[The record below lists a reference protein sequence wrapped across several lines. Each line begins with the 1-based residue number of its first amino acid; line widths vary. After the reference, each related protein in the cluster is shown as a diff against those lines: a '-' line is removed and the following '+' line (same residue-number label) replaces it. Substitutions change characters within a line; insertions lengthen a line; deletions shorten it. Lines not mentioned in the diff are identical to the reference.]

1 MPFPALPSWRQ
12 RAIGPTPVLKKG
24 SEEEALAHE
33 TTTTEVIAEAA
44 E

>member
-12 RAIGPTPVLKKG
+12 RAIGPTPVWK
-24 SEEEALAHE
+24 EEALAHE
-33 TTTTEVIAEAA
+33 TATTEVIAEAA